1 MNFRRRNAGNAGDIR
16 RLFAGTFKSRVLLDV
31 VGAAVNSAAAIS
43 SDESAR
49 STARMIASLDIS

>member
-16 RLFAGTFKSRVLLDV
+16 RLFAGTFKSGVLLDV

-43 SDESAR
+43 SDESPA
-49 STARMIASLDIS
+49 ALLG